1 MGIPISAGSTIL
13 GLLDHLHH
21 LMTFMPR
28 GVGGI
33 SARPRGGSE
42 EWLPVTSGLYG
53 ITELILVDRVR
64 DSAPNLPHPE
74 GAIRCS
80 VEHSSKRCGCVAS
93 HNKHD
98 STVAHPFGPPEAG
111 TARRALPYTISLAEA
126 LNAQRAKP
134 VNNAHLVKVVR
145 KSPRTLPTDG
155 FYHIGRGAQ
164 H

>member
-33 SARPRGGSE
+33 SAGPRGGSE

-80 VEHSSKRCGCVAS
+80 GKHLSKRCADCVAS
-93 HNKHD
+93 KYRHN
-98 STVAHPFGPPEAG
+98 STVVYPFGLPVAR
-111 TARRALPYTISLAEA
+111 TARRALPYLIS
-126 LNAQRAKP
+126 Q
-134 VNNAHLVKVVR
+134 V
-145 KSPRTLPTDG
+145 
-155 FYHIGRGAQ
+155 I
-164 H
+164 